1 MPTCGTDANAL
12 LASPAYSPAETHV
25 RVSAGPPF
33 PQRFSFFALRQIP
46 PDFFSNPLYDGLPY
60 KGGGFMEVMEE
71 RRVLRLPLSDIR
83 PNPAQPRRVFE
94 ENALRDLASS
104 IRRHGVLQPLTVRRQ
119 PGGWELVAGERRL
132 RAARLAG
139 LETVPCIEAKIGDQ
153 DSALLALVEN
163 LQREDLH
170 YFEEAEAIAAYIRE
184 SGVTQEEAAAQLG
197 RSPSAVANKLRLLR
211 LSPACREILSEG
223 GLTERH
229 ARAILRLEDDE
240 ERLRAIRAV
249 IRKGMNV
256 AQTEQYIE
264 KRLEDL
270 ESTPPAGRRTFIVKD
285 VRLFLNSLDR
295 GLKLIRDAGIDA
307 DCGRV
312 DTEDDILLTIRI
324 PKYMGKHGNH
334 SASAQ

>member
-1 MPTCGTDANAL
+1 METVK
-12 LASPAYSPAETHV
+12 LASRRIHY
-25 RVSAGPPF
+25 
-33 PQRFSFFALRQIP
+33 IP
-46 PDFFSNPLYDGLPY
+46 INH
-60 KGGGFMEVMEE
+60 
-71 RRVLRLPLSDIR
+71 IA

-240 ERLRAIRAV
+240 ERLRAIRPA